1 MNGSE
6 GYEAEE
12 VGEQLVI
19 ACCDP
24 AEVFEFAEEAL
35 DQIALLVEFDIIMM
49 RPSPLRPWRNDWLCT
64 LIEDGVVEMLG
75 IISTVGNNKAAGDA
89 IDERGA
95 VDHLTAMTGT
105 CDQPGR
111 VAECIGGHMQLGGQ
125 AAS

>member
-6 GYEAEE
+6 CYEAEE
-12 VGEQLVI
+12 VCEQLVI
-19 ACCDP
+19 ACGDP

-35 DQIALLVEFDIIMM
+35 DQIALLVEFDVIMM
-49 RPSPLRPWRNDWLCT
+49 LPSALRPGRNDRLCT

-75 IISTVGNNKAAGDA
+75 IIGTVSDDKATGDA

-95 VDHLTAMTGT
+95 VDHLAAMTGT
-105 CDQPGR
+105 CDQPGG
-111 VAECIGGHMQLGGQ
+111 VAECIDGHMQFGGQ